1 MRSSSLW
8 SGLQLIHKI
17 CVSILE
23 KSLWLDNRIVVS
35 EAPVQIL
42 TVLRFL
48 ESKGV
53 NSDTRQK
60 KIFFFV
66 FTFGEISF
74 LTNDESGLVGNLML
88 ENDEEARVA
97 AEGLDD

>member
-1 MRSSSLW
+1 
-8 SGLQLIHKI
+8 
-17 CVSILE
+17 VSIPTQ
-23 KSLWLDNRIVVS
+23 D
-35 EAPVQIL
+35 
-42 TVLRFL
+42 
-48 ESKGV
+48 
-53 NSDTRQK
+53 K

-88 ENDEEARVA
+88 ENDEEARVT